1 VTKEELAK
9 RLKSITD
16 YVRDCERRV
25 TQGEIMDLQ
34 GLDNN
39 VAEVC
44 DLIAALPGK
53 DGQELESQMT
63 VLIASLETLADAMR
77 KQDEG
82 KDD

>member
-1 VTKEELAK
+1 MTKDELAK

-25 TQGEIMDLQ
+25 SQGEIMDLQ

-44 DLIAALPGK
+44 DLIAALPPK
-53 DGQELESQMT
+53 EGQELEGQMS
-63 VLIASLETLADAMR
+63 VLIGSLETLANAMR

>member
-1 VTKEELAK
+1 MTKDELAK

-25 TQGEIMDLQ
+25 THGEIMDLQ

-44 DLIAALPGK
+44 DLIANMPPK
-53 DGQELESQMT
+53 EGQELESQMT
-63 VLIASLETLADAMR
+63 ILIGSLETLADAMR

>member
-1 VTKEELAK
+1 MTKEELAK

-44 DLIAALPGK
+44 DLIASMPPK
-53 DGQELESQMT
+53 EGQELESQMT
-63 VLIASLETLADAMR
+63 ILIGSLETLADAMR

>member
-1 VTKEELAK
+1 MTKEELAK

-25 TQGEIMDLQ
+25 SQGEIMDLQ

-44 DLIAALPGK
+44 DLIAAMPPK
-53 DGQELESQMT
+53 EGQELESQMT
-63 VLIASLETLADAMR
+63 ILIGSLETLADAMR

>member
-1 VTKEELAK
+1 MSKEDLAK
-9 RLKSITD
+9 RLKSIID

-25 TQGEIMDLQ
+25 SQGEIMDLQ

-44 DLIAALPGK
+44 DAIASMPPADAQG
-53 DGQELESQMT
+53 LETQMS
-63 VLIASLETLADAMR
+63 VLIADLEKLANAMR
-77 KQDEG
+77 AQDEG